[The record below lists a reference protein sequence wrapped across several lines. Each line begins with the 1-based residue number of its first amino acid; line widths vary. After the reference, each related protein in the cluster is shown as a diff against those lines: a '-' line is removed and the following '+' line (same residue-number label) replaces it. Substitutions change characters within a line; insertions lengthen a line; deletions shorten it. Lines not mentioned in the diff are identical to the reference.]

1 MARELER
8 LTTLQV
14 GRARPGWHHD
24 GGGLY
29 LRVNEDGGR
38 FWYFRYGAHGKKYL
52 GLGAAHTITLSD
64 ARRKA
69 AECRRLLIDG
79 RDPKIEREA
88 VRAAAR
94 VQAAKQVTFAAA
106 ADAYCEAHKTGWRTK
121 KHAREVRETLRTLAE
136 PVLGALAVDAVDTT
150 LVLRV
155 LQPIWAVKPDAATR
169 LRQRLEATLDYAR
182 ARGWRDG
189 ENPARWKGHLDH
201 LLPAGLRRRA
211 VKPHAALPWTELPDF
226 MRRWHAIDGV
236 EARCLEFLI
245 LTVSRMQE
253 ARGARFDEVEGDVW
267 TVPAARMK
275 MKRPHRV
282 PLSDAAR
289 EIVEARRR
297 EHVKAPFIF
306 VGRGSVAVGKS
317 SLQRLLA
324 RLVGDRCV
332 VHGFRSTFRDWVAE
346 ATEFPGDWA
355 ELALAHRVGSGAERA
370 YRRGDLLDQRRKLM
384 DAWARYCDGDSETR
398 VVPLKTAS

>member
-38 FWYFRYGAHGKKYL
+38 FWYFRYAAHGKKYL
-52 GLGAAHTITLSD
+52 GLGAAHTVTLAD

-94 VQAAKQVTFAAA
+94 AQAAKLVTFAAA

-150 LVLRV
+150 LVLKV
-155 LQPIWAVKPDAATR
+155 LQPILAVKPDAATR

-201 LLPAGLRRRA
+201 LLPGLRRRA
-211 VKPHAALPWTELPDF
+211 VKPHRALPYADLPDF
-226 MRRWHAIDGV
+226 MRRLRGEDST

-245 LTVSRMQE
+245 LCASRLQE
-253 ARGARFDEVEGDVW
+253 ARGTRFDEIDGDVW
-267 TVPAARMK
+267 TVPSARMK
-275 MKRPHRV
+275 AKRPHRV
-282 PLSDAAR
+282 PLSAAALA
-289 EIVEARRR
+289 IVERQRQGNR
-297 EHVKAPFIF
+297 GPFVF
-306 VGRGSVAVGKS
+306 PGRYGGAIGKS
-317 SLQRLLA
+317 SLHRSLFA
-324 RLVGDRCV
+324 LVGDRCV

-355 ELALAHRVGSGAERA
+355 ELALAHRVGSDAERA

-384 DAWARYCDGDSETR
+384 TTWTRYAAGDTVATLRIVS
-398 VVPLKTAS
+398 

>member
-1 MARELER
+1 MRTGAAFGILDMAP
-8 LTTLQV
+8 T
-14 GRARPGWHHD
+14 AK
-24 GGGLY
+24 
-29 LRVNEDGGR
+29 N
-38 FWYFRYGAHGKKYL
+38 L

-94 VQAAKQVTFAAA
+94 AQAAKLVTFAAA
-106 ADAYCEAHKTGWRTK
+106 ADAYVAAHAAGWRTK

-136 PVLGALAVDAVDTT
+136 PVLGALAVDAIDTT
-150 LVLRV
+150 LVLRM

-211 VKPHAALPWTELPDF
+211 VKPHRALPYADLPDF
-226 MRRWHAIDGV
+226 MRRLRGEDST

-245 LTVSRMQE
+245 LTASRMQE
-253 ARGARFDEVEGDVW
+253 ARGARFDEIAGDIW

-275 MKRPHRV
+275 AKRPHRV
-282 PLSDAAR
+282 PLAQPAAA
-289 EIVEARRR
+289 IVERRR
-297 EHVKAPFIF
+297 QGTSGPFVF
-306 VGRGSVAVGKS
+306 PGRGRTAVGKS
-317 SLQRLLA
+317 SLHRALSA
-324 RLVGDRCV
+324 LVGDACV

-355 ELALAHRVGSGAERA
+355 ELSLAHRVGSDAERA
-370 YRRGDLLDQRRKLM
+370 YRRGDLLDQRKKLM
-384 DAWARYCDGDSETR
+384 EAWARYCAGGTVAALRIVS
-398 VVPLKTAS
+398 

>member
-94 VQAAKQVTFAAA
+94 AQAAKQVTFAEA
-106 ADAYCEAHKTGWRTK
+106 ADAYCEAHKAGWRTK
-121 KHAREVRETLRTLAE
+121 KHAKEVRDTLRTLAE
-136 PVLGALAVDAVDTT
+136 PVFGALAVDAIDTT
-150 LVLRV
+150 LILKV

-169 LRQRLEATLDYAR
+169 LRQRLEATLDYAA

-211 VKPHAALPWTELPDF
+211 VKPHRALPYADLPDF
-226 MRRWHAIDGV
+226 MRRLHGEDSI

-245 LTVSRMQE
+245 LTASRLQE
-253 ARGARFDEVEGDVW
+253 ARGARLDEIAGDVW

-282 PLSDAAR
+282 PLSLAAR
-289 EIVEARRR
+289 AIIGGGNRGPFVFPGARG
-297 EHVKAPFIF
+297 AAI
-306 VGRGSVAVGKS
+306 GKS
-317 SLQRLLA
+317 SLHRALFA
-324 RLVGDRCV
+324 LVGDACV

-355 ELALAHRVGSGAERA
+355 ELALAHRVGSAAARA
-370 YRRGDLLDQRRKLM
+370 YQRGDLLDQRRKLM
-384 DAWARYCDGDSETR
+384 DAWARYCAGESQPVALR
-398 VVPLKTAS
+398 AVS

>member
-29 LRVNEDGGR
+29 LRVDTDGSR
-38 FWYFRYGAHGKKYL
+38 YWFFRYGRAGKNYL
-52 GLGAAHTITLSD
+52 GLGPAHTITVAD

-94 VQAAKQVTFAAA
+94 AQAAKQVTFAAA

-121 KHAREVRETLRTLAE
+121 KHTREVRETLRTHAE
-136 PVLGALAVDAVDTT
+136 PVLGELAVGAIDTT

-169 LRQRLEATLDYAR
+169 LRQRLEATLDYAT
-182 ARGWRDG
+182 ALGWRDG
-189 ENPARWKGHLDH
+189 ANPARWKGHLDH

-211 VKPHAALPWTELPDF
+211 VKPHRALPYADLPDF
-226 MRRWHAIDGV
+226 MRRLRGEDST

-245 LTVSRMQE
+245 LCASRLQE
-253 ARGARFDEVEGDVW
+253 AHGARFDEVEGDVW
-267 TVPAARMK
+267 TVPSARMK
-275 MKRPHRV
+275 AKRPHRV
-282 PLSDAAR
+282 PLSAAALA
-289 EIVEARRR
+289 IVRRQR
-297 EHVKAPFIF
+297 QGTRGPFVF
-306 VGRGSVAVGKS
+306 PGRGGGAIGKS
-317 SLQRLLA
+317 SLHRLLYG
-324 RLVGDRCV
+324 LVGDRCV

-355 ELALAHRVGSGAERA
+355 EVSLAHRVGSDAERA
-370 YRRGDLLDQRRKLM
+370 YRRGDLVDQRRKLM
-384 DAWARYCDGDSETR
+384 TAWARFAAGDTVATLRIVS
-398 VVPLKTAS
+398 